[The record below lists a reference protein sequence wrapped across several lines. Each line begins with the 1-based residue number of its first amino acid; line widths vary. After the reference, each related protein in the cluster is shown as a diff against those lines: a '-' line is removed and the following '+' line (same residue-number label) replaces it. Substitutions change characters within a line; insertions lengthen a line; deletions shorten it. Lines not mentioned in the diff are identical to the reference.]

1 MTTDIRTANEDRDII
16 DLIKENIIQDK
27 KREVEYTNLLKD
39 YISFLKEEITHKN
52 KLLCDRYKKHNIETR
67 LSNSKKA
74 VSNKEVLNLND
85 VSLSTAECSKDLM
98 NPN

>member
-52 KLLCDRYKKHNIETR
+52 KLLCDRYKNNNIETR

-74 VSNKEVLNLND
+74 ISNKDVLNLND
-85 VSLSTAECSKDLM
+85 VSLSTAEIFLM